1 MKRRITYEMR
11 ERKNEVTE
19 REIYV
24 SVQKSG
30 SSGKTRTY
38 KRNERE
44 YQDERKKL
52 KKGHKST
59 VKVN

>member
-1 MKRRITYEMR
+1 MR

-19 REIYV
+19 REMYV

-30 SSGKTRTY
+30 SSGKRRTY

-52 KKGHKST
+52 KKEHKST